1 MKKEKYPT
9 GILKEVSERTNTP
22 YTTVLMYAHGK
33 GKDIIKQA
41 LVLEE
46 IQNLMQYYTDRKK
59 QAQEKIKELL
69 QEKIK

>member
-1 MKKEKYPT
+1 
-9 GILKEVSERTNTP
+9 
-22 YTTVLMYAHGK
+22 MYAHGK